1 MTTCPKSGGAV
12 ADGEP
17 AKSTQ
22 AKSRDTNQQFS
33 LILGAGHSDNPWD
46 SRTLRVASVGPGR
59 AAMPTTPVIH
69 ITPSTLITEEPP
81 KRAEEHS
88 HNVKQ
93 IEGHAWSSTQSS
105 PHPPCLAA
113 T

>member
-1 MTTCPKSGGAV
+1 MENRRNPPS
-12 ADGEP
+12 
-17 AKSTQ
+17 
-22 AKSRDTNQQFS
+22 KSRDMNQQIP
-33 LILGAGHSDNPWD
+33 LILGAGHPDNPWD

-69 ITPSTLITEEPP
+69 FTPSTLITEEPP